1 MNTANPTAI
10 ETDQKYLDTLE
21 YGIDTLLTIC
31 EVLPEPMIIEL
42 PAKNTQGFPISWAL
56 LNDGICANLADIL
69 TTLEVSPFTGT
80 RVKNAIAIVSNAAMS
95 WPDCKLDHP
104 GMHPIVPDTT
114 NYHYLA
120 RS

>member
-1 MNTANPTAI
+1 MNTANPIAI

-42 PAKNTQGFPISWAL
+42 PTKDYYDFPISWIL
-56 LNDGICANLADIL
+56 LNEGICINLVDIL
-69 TTLEVSPFTGT
+69 AKLEVSPFKGEKSKTT
-80 RVKNAIAIVSNAAMS
+80 IAIVSNAAMS

-114 NYHYLA
+114 NYHYWS